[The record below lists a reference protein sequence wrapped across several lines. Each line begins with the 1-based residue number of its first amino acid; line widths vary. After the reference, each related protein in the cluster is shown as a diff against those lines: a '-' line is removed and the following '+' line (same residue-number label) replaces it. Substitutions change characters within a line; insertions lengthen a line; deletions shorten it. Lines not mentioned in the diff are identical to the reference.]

1 MKMLNKIFFLFF
13 INCIF
18 VFPVESN
25 NFNSEK
31 LGENIILEVREISLN
46 GGERRKI
53 YFSKNGEIE
62 DIFFDEWNSNIYVEN
77 FVIIDKNLIDFINN
91 FSLEAINSVKNDS
104 IIYEQN
110 YKNKKFDLYKGKISF
125 DYVGK
130 FFGRNEGEILFNGKN
145 KIVNY
150 RKVYNFSNDI
160 LEILKNNVKLYEV
173 IYKNKCF
180 YIIDDKSEYTNKE
193 IKILIDLI
201 SFPFF
206 SRKEIKKESKNMDE
220 KSLNIEIE
228 KVNLLN
234 NSNNGYISYKIT
246 DENKI
251 ERISYNKTGF
261 SNQFNVEKKEMILD
275 EKMIQNLKKNI
286 EKLKLNN
293 SQNLES
299 KNSMIYKIYDEI
311 LNLYYI
317 SSNKNI
323 FEKIEN
329 EFKNKNKIN
338 IEKINSVLNNSIKNL
353 QGKNIVILDMTVH
366 KENDADYYLRFNGK
380 KTRILLKDYSIE
392 TKNEH
397 EMEMLVKRLRDNRD
411 YKGMTPDENIDDL
424 LKTFKEFREFNKNQ
438 KNEYPESDLR
448 QHVESFYKMYDH
460 ED

>member
-18 VFPVESN
+18 VFSVENN

-77 FVIIDKNLIDFINN
+77 FLITDKNLIDFIND

-145 KIVNY
+145 KIINY

-160 LEILKNNVKLYEV
+160 LEIPKNNVKLYEV
-173 IYKNKCF
+173 VYKNKCF

-193 IKILIDLI
+193 IRILIDLI
-201 SFPFF
+201 SFPLF
-206 SRKEIKKESKNMDE
+206 SRKEIKKESKNIDE
-220 KSLNIEIE
+220 NSLNIEIE
-228 KVNLLN
+228 KVKLLN

-251 ERISYNKTGF
+251 ERISYNKTAF
-261 SNQFNVEKKEMILD
+261 SNQFDVEKKEMILD
-275 EKMIQNLKKNI
+275 EKIIQNLKKDI

-293 SQNLES
+293 QNLES
-299 KNSMIYKIYDEI
+299 KNSVIYKIYDEI

-317 SSNKNI
+317 LSNKNI

-338 IEKINSVLNNSIKNL
+338 IEKINSVSNNSIKNL
-353 QGKNIVILDMTVH
+353 QEKNIVMLDVTLH
-366 KENDADYYLRFNGK
+366 KENDFDYYLRFNGK

-392 TKNEH
+392 TKNED
-397 EMEMLVKRLRDNRD
+397 EMEMLVKRLRDNWD

>member
-31 LGENIILEVREISLN
+31 LGKNIILEAREISLN

-77 FVIIDKNLIDFINN
+77 FVITDKNLIDFINN

-145 KIVNY
+145 KIINY

-160 LEILKNNVKLYEV
+160 LEIPKNNVKLYEV
-173 IYKNKCF
+173 VYKNKCF

-193 IKILIDLI
+193 IRILIDLI
-201 SFPFF
+201 SFPLF
-206 SRKEIKKESKNMDE
+206 SRKEIKKESKNIDE
-220 KSLNIEIE
+220 NSLNIEIE
-228 KVNLLN
+228 KVKLLN

-251 ERISYNKTGF
+251 ERISYNKTAF
-261 SNQFNVEKKEMILD
+261 SNQFDVEKKEMILD
-275 EKMIQNLKKNI
+275 EKIIQNLKKDI

-293 SQNLES
+293 QNLES

-329 EFKNKNKIN
+329 EFKNKNKIT
-338 IEKINSVLNNSIKNL
+338 IEKINSVSNNSIKNL
-353 QGKNIVILDMTVH
+353 QEK
-366 KENDADYYLRFNGK
+366 
-380 KTRILLKDYSIE
+380 ILLYLI
-392 TKNEH
+392 
-397 EMEMLVKRLRDNRD
+397 
-411 YKGMTPDENIDDL
+411 
-424 LKTFKEFREFNKNQ
+424 
-438 KNEYPESDLR
+438 
-448 QHVESFYKMYDH
+448 
-460 ED
+460 

>member
-1 MKMLNKIFFLFF
+1 M
-13 INCIF
+13 
-18 VFPVESN
+18 
-25 NFNSEK
+25 
-31 LGENIILEVREISLN
+31 
-46 GGERRKI
+46 
-53 YFSKNGEIE
+53 
-62 DIFFDEWNSNIYVEN
+62 
-77 FVIIDKNLIDFINN
+77 
-91 FSLEAINSVKNDS
+91 
-104 IIYEQN
+104 
-110 YKNKKFDLYKGKISF
+110 
-125 DYVGK
+125 
-130 FFGRNEGEILFNGKN
+130 FNGKN
-145 KIVNY
+145 KIINY

-160 LEILKNNVKLYEV
+160 LEIPKNNVKLYEV

-193 IKILIDLI
+193 IRILIDLI
-201 SFPFF
+201 SFPLF
-206 SRKEIKKESKNMDE
+206 SRKEIKKESKNIDE
-220 KSLNIEIE
+220 NSLNIEIE
-228 KVNLLN
+228 KVKLLN

-246 DENKI
+246 NENKI
-251 ERISYNKTGF
+251 ERISYNKTAF
-261 SNQFNVEKKEMILD
+261 SNQFDVEKKEMILD
-275 EKMIQNLKKNI
+275 EKIIQNLKKDI

-293 SQNLES
+293 QNLES

-329 EFKNKNKIN
+329 EFKNKNKIT
-338 IEKINSVLNNSIKNL
+338 IEKINSVSNNSIKNL
-353 QGKNIVILDMTVH
+353 QEKNIVILDMTVH

-392 TKNEH
+392 TKNED
-397 EMEMLVKRLRDNRD
+397 EMEMLVKRLRDNWD

-448 QHVESFYKMYDH
+448 QHVESFYKTYDH

>member
-62 DIFFDEWNSNIYVEN
+62 DVFFDEWNSNIYVEN
-77 FVIIDKNLIDFINN
+77 FLITDKNLIDFLND

-145 KIVNY
+145 KIINY

-160 LEILKNNVKLYEV
+160 LEIPKNNVKLYEV

-193 IKILIDLI
+193 IRILIDLI
-201 SFPFF
+201 SFPLF
-206 SRKEIKKESKNMDE
+206 SRKEIKKESKNIDE
-220 KSLNIEIE
+220 NSLNIEIE
-228 KVNLLN
+228 KVKLLN

-251 ERISYNKTGF
+251 ERISYNKTAF
-261 SNQFNVEKKEMILD
+261 SN
-275 EKMIQNLKKNI
+275 
-286 EKLKLNN
+286 
-293 SQNLES
+293 
-299 KNSMIYKIYDEI
+299 
-311 LNLYYI
+311 
-317 SSNKNI
+317 
-323 FEKIEN
+323 
-329 EFKNKNKIN
+329 
-338 IEKINSVLNNSIKNL
+338 
-353 QGKNIVILDMTVH
+353 
-366 KENDADYYLRFNGK
+366 
-380 KTRILLKDYSIE
+380 
-392 TKNEH
+392 
-397 EMEMLVKRLRDNRD
+397 
-411 YKGMTPDENIDDL
+411 
-424 LKTFKEFREFNKNQ
+424 
-438 KNEYPESDLR
+438 
-448 QHVESFYKMYDH
+448 
-460 ED
+460 

>member
-77 FVIIDKNLIDFINN
+77 FLITDKNLIDFINN

-145 KIVNY
+145 KIINY

-160 LEILKNNVKLYEV
+160 LEIPKNNVKLYEV

-180 YIIDDKSEYTNKE
+180 
-193 IKILIDLI
+193 
-201 SFPFF
+201 
-206 SRKEIKKESKNMDE
+206 
-220 KSLNIEIE
+220 
-228 KVNLLN
+228 
-234 NSNNGYISYKIT
+234 
-246 DENKI
+246 
-251 ERISYNKTGF
+251 
-261 SNQFNVEKKEMILD
+261 
-275 EKMIQNLKKNI
+275 
-286 EKLKLNN
+286 
-293 SQNLES
+293 
-299 KNSMIYKIYDEI
+299 
-311 LNLYYI
+311 
-317 SSNKNI
+317 
-323 FEKIEN
+323 
-329 EFKNKNKIN
+329 
-338 IEKINSVLNNSIKNL
+338 
-353 QGKNIVILDMTVH
+353 
-366 KENDADYYLRFNGK
+366 
-380 KTRILLKDYSIE
+380 
-392 TKNEH
+392 
-397 EMEMLVKRLRDNRD
+397 
-411 YKGMTPDENIDDL
+411 
-424 LKTFKEFREFNKNQ
+424 
-438 KNEYPESDLR
+438 
-448 QHVESFYKMYDH
+448 
-460 ED
+460 